1 MEFKK
6 FYSFVNENVQRGQL
20 KYAED
25 FADKLFSKYGID
37 VEFTKHF
44 IERVNDPRNK
54 PEITL
59 DELIQ
64 LFKKTAEKFG
74 KEFSNEYETLQ
85 VVVKDIVI
93 SNLDGSTDAVSKTNP
108 KVEVKVIKP
117 ADVKNKKYI
126 DGILI
131 GAVVGLGG
139 VILAEKQGWIVN
151 VDKKNKIYG
160 AIAGA
165 ILGGYYIYRFKK

>member
-1 MEFKK
+1 MDFVATQDFVTPYVVSTGQPHNPTQICKKK
-6 FYSFVNENVQRGQL
+6 FRKGDIITGEVKTVKGKPSFVLHKGVMVIP
-20 KYAED
+20 
-25 FADKLFSKYGID
+25 FSVVK
-37 VEFTKHF
+37 
-44 IERVNDPRNK
+44 
-54 PEITL
+54 
-59 DELIQ
+59 
-64 LFKKTAEKFG
+64 
-74 KEFSNEYETLQ
+74 Q

-93 SNLDGSTDAVSKTNP
+93 SNLDGSTDAVAKTNP

-139 VILAEKQGWIVN
+139 VILAEKQGWITN
-151 VDKKNKIYG
+151 IDKKNKIYG

-165 ILGGYYIYRFKK
+165 VLGAYYIYRFQK

>member
-1 MEFKK
+1 MDFVATQDFVTPYVVSTGQPHNPTQICKKK
-6 FYSFVNENVQRGQL
+6 FRKGDIITGEVKTVKGKPSFVLHKGVMVIP
-20 KYAED
+20 
-25 FADKLFSKYGID
+25 FSVVK
-37 VEFTKHF
+37 
-44 IERVNDPRNK
+44 
-54 PEITL
+54 
-59 DELIQ
+59 
-64 LFKKTAEKFG
+64 
-74 KEFSNEYETLQ
+74 Q

-93 SNLDGSTDAVSKTNP
+93 SNLDGSTDAVAKTNP

-151 VDKKNKIYG
+151 IDKKNKIYG

-165 ILGGYYIYRFKK
+165 VLGAYYIYRFKK

>member
-1 MEFKK
+1 MDFVATQDFVTPYVVSTGQPHKPTQICKKK
-6 FYSFVNENVQRGQL
+6 FRKGDIITGEVKTVKGKPSFVLHKGVMVIP
-20 KYAED
+20 
-25 FADKLFSKYGID
+25 FSCVK
-37 VEFTKHF
+37 
-44 IERVNDPRNK
+44 
-54 PEITL
+54 
-59 DELIQ
+59 
-64 LFKKTAEKFG
+64 
-74 KEFSNEYETLQ
+74 Q

-93 SNLDGSTDAVSKTNP
+93 SNLDGTSDTQKTNP
-108 KVEVKVIKP
+108 KVEVKVIKS

-139 VILAEKQGWIVN
+139 VILAEKQGLIAN

-165 ILGGYYIYRFKK
+165 VLGAYYIFRFKK

>member
-1 MEFKK
+1 MDFVATQDFVTPYVVSTGQPHNPTQICKKK
-6 FYSFVNENVQRGQL
+6 FRKGDIITGEVKTVKGKPSFVLHKGVMVIP
-20 KYAED
+20 
-25 FADKLFSKYGID
+25 FSVVK
-37 VEFTKHF
+37 
-44 IERVNDPRNK
+44 
-54 PEITL
+54 
-59 DELIQ
+59 
-64 LFKKTAEKFG
+64 
-74 KEFSNEYETLQ
+74 Q

-93 SNLDGSTDAVSKTNP
+93 SNLDGTSDTQKTNP

-139 VILAEKQGWIVN
+139 VILAEKQGWITN
-151 VDKKNKIYG
+151 IDKKNKIYG

-165 ILGGYYIYRFKK
+165 VLGAYYIYRFKK